1 MKTKILFIAACL
13 CFLFASC
20 EYDNYDAPSAKLSG
34 RVVYE
39 GNPVGVRTNGTQ
51 LELWQD
57 GYALYTKIPVYIA
70 QDGTF
75 SASLFNG
82 SYKLVRLAGAPW
94 ENQTGDTLR
103 IEVKG
108 NTVVDVP
115 VKPYFIIKNESYQKG
130 AGNAI
135 SVKFTIEKVVESA
148 EVVSVNF
155 YLGKGILTDHNKNE
169 NGAKDEDG
177 KSIYK
182 RELDLSTLVLGQEV
196 TMDCLIP
203 EELLKIGSAFAR
215 IGVQSNK
222 SNEYYYTQVQK
233 ISF

>member
-1 MKTKILFIAACL
+1 MKTKILFIVACV
-13 CFLFASC
+13 CFLLASC

-34 RVVYE
+34 RVLY
-39 GNPVGVRTNGTQ
+39 NDAPVGVRTDGTQ

-57 GYALYTKIPVYIA
+57 GYELYTKIPVYIA

-82 SYKLVRLAGAPW
+82 QYKLVRLSGAPW
-94 ENQTGDTLR
+94 EDQPMDTIR

-130 AGNAI
+130 TGNAI
-135 SVKFTIEKVVESA
+135 TVKFTIEKVVESA
-148 EVVSVNF
+148 EVKSVNF
-155 YLGKGILTDHNKNE
+155 YLGEGILTDHNKNE
-169 NGAKDEDG
+169 YKD
-177 KSIYK
+177 
-182 RELDLSTLVLGQEV
+182 ELDLAGLVLGQET
-196 TMDCLIP
+196 TMTATIP
-203 EELLKIGSAFAR
+203 EKMLKNGYAFAR

-222 SNEYYYTQVQK
+222 SNEYFYTQVQK
-233 ISF
+233 VSF

>member
-1 MKTKILFIAACL
+1 MKTKILFIVACV
-13 CFLFASC
+13 CFLLASC

-34 RVVYE
+34 RVLY
-39 GNPVGVRTNGTQ
+39 NDAPVGVRTNGTQ

-57 GYALYTKIPVYIA
+57 GYELYTKIPVYIA

-82 SYKLVRLAGAPW
+82 QYKLVRLSGAPW
-94 ENQTGDTLR
+94 EDQPMDTIR

-130 AGNAI
+130 TGNAI
-135 SVKFTIEKVVESA
+135 TVKFTIEKVVESA
-148 EVVSVNF
+148 EVKSVNF
-155 YLGKGILTDHNKNE
+155 YLGEGILTDPNKNE
-169 NGAKDEDG
+169 
-177 KSIYK
+177 YK
-182 RELDLSTLVLGQEV
+182 GELDLSGLVLGQET
-196 TMDCLIP
+196 TMAATIP
-203 EELLKIGSAFAR
+203 EKMLKNGYAFAR

-222 SNEYYYTQVQK
+222 SNEYFYTQVQK
-233 ISF
+233 VSF

>member
-1 MKTKILFIAACL
+1 MKTKILFIAACV
-13 CFLFASC
+13 CFLLASC

-34 RVVYE
+34 RVVY
-39 GNPVGVRTNGTQ
+39 NDAPVGVRTNGTQ

-57 GYALYTKIPVYIA
+57 GYELYTKIPVYIA

-82 SYKLVRLAGAPW
+82 QYKLVRLSGAPW
-94 ENQTGDTLR
+94 EDQPMDTIR

-130 AGNAI
+130 TGNVI
-135 SVKFTIEKVVESA
+135 TVKFTIEKVVESA
-148 EVVSVNF
+148 DVKSVNF
-155 YLGKGILTDHNKNE
+155 YLGEGILTDHNKNE
-169 NGAKDEDG
+169 
-177 KSIYK
+177 YK
-182 RELDLSTLVLGQEV
+182 GERDLSGLVLGQET
-196 TMDCLIP
+196 TMTATIP
-203 EELLKIGSAFAR
+203 EKMLKNGYAFAR

-222 SNEYYYTQVQK
+222 SNEYFYTQVQK
-233 ISF
+233 VSF